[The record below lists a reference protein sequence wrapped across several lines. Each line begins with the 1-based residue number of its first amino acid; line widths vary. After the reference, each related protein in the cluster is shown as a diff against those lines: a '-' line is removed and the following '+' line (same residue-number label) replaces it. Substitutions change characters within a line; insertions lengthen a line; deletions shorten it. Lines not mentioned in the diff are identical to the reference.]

1 MFQPFVFQLSVRLF
15 VASILF
21 IAPALAQAPG
31 AAIVLNRVGNPAD
44 GNSFARKDA
53 VYLSG
58 GPTGACGTTGL
69 ADGDYYFQITD
80 PSGALL
86 LSRDPI
92 GERAVRVTGGVFAQ
106 YLGTTRPSANVG
118 PCSALNLRLAPFA
131 ATPLPNRE
139 YKLWLTRTAD
149 YGPIGAGLFGFDP
162 ARSKSEN
169 FRVDAIGPQTI
180 FRGNKFYDYDQDG
193 VWNPALE
200 PREVPVGGWRVD
212 ILRDGVLDGT
222 TYTDQ
227 DGRYTFIRDRDAATW
242 EFREISPN
250 GFINDATAGARWLAT
265 TLRTGFANATAE
277 DVPAPQFGNLVFVE
291 LLVSGRTPSWW
302 AGACNCNSEN
312 PNTSPTAPCGV
323 DFLQAVDPLW
333 RTALTTR
340 NGAPVNLRKPVS
352 NDNPN
357 ASIFVPHQPP
367 QSFCGAY
374 ANFRSYSNRNPHDHA
389 GFLLSRQVAATILSN
404 TCGFMQGE
412 IYVDRFDDGV
422 LVSLDDM
429 LTGAIG
435 LLSEVGAGL
444 TGPNDPY
451 QDLRMRMIACTNEFG
466 TINNTGDPSSP
477 QVVFTRSNVPEA
489 TAAPY

>member
-1 MFQPFVFQLSVRLF
+1 VLQPTVFQPSLRLL
-15 VASILF
+15 VASILLA
-21 IAPALAQAPG
+21 APALAQTPG
-31 AAIVLNRVGNPAD
+31 AAIVLNRVGNHVD

-53 VYLSG
+53 VYFSG
-58 GPTGACGTTGL
+58 APAGACGTAGL

-92 GERAVRVTGGVFAQ
+92 GERAVRVTGGLLAQ

-118 PCSALNLRLAPFA
+118 PCGALNVRLSPFA
-131 ATPLPNRE
+131 STPLPNRE
-139 YKLWLTRTAD
+139 YKLWLTRVED
-149 YGPIGAGLFGFDP
+149 HGPVGTGIGGFDP
-162 ARSKSEN
+162 ALSKSDN
-169 FRVDAIGPQTI
+169 FRIDAAGPQSI
-180 FRGNKFYDYDQDG
+180 LRGNKFYDYDQDG
-193 VWNPALE
+193 AWNPALE
-200 PREVPVGGWRVD
+200 PLEVPVGGWRID

-222 TYTDQ
+222 TFTDQ

-242 EFREISPN
+242 EFREVSPN
-250 GFINDATAGARWLAT
+250 GFINDATPGATWLAT
-265 TLRTGFANATAE
+265 TPRAGIANAIAE
-277 DVPAPQFGNLVFVE
+277 YVAGPQFGNLVFVTQFIA
-291 LLVSGRTPSWW
+291 GRSPEFW
-302 AGACNCNSEN
+302 AGSCNCNSEN
-312 PNTSPTAPCGV
+312 PNTSPTATCGV
-323 DFLQAVDPLW
+323 DILQACDPIW

-340 NGAPVNLRKPVS
+340 YGAPVNLRKPVS

-357 ASIFVPHQPP
+357 ASIYVPIQPP

-374 ANFRSYSNRNPHDHA
+374 ANFRSYSNKNPHGHA
-389 GFLLSRQVAATILSN
+389 GFLLSRQVASTILNN

-412 IYVDRFDDGV
+412 IYVDRFQDGV

-429 LTGAIG
+429 LIGAIG
-435 LLSEVGAGL
+435 LLSETGAGL

-477 QVVFTRSNVPEA
+477 QVVFTRANTPEA